1 MAKLSYLLRG
11 SGGDDKKKTV
21 VVRFTHDGKTYDKK
35 TEAKVR
41 NKDFDKDAGLVKIRV
56 KGSAD
61 ENKHI
66 DLVRS
71 RFHETLK
78 RLEAHQMAPD
88 VVNFKY
94 KYEEL
99 MSQLDS
105 IDRNASKYALLR
117 ALTADDL
124 RMEISQIEEQLEER
138 RKKLHSILYPG
149 VDCDQRLFSETF
161 QQYLDYSRA
170 NPLAD
175 NTIAN
180 WKKTKA
186 LIARELPGAHVEDIN
201 LKVLHE
207 LRDRLVE
214 KPLRNST
221 IYEHFIRIKAALKH
235 FAKHQEPDL
244 DLSYLSD
251 VEIGLI
257 INDKPVVFLQPD
269 ELDALYNLPLKRARL
284 QYIRDLFLLSCYTGL
299 RHVDLHFSE
308 DNVNEDDYIQ
318 IFAAK
323 TQRSFSVPYLD
334 RAKEL
339 MGRLKENSYKYDK
352 QWVGNFSADVKQ
364 LCKKLDI
371 FQVKKPISLK
381 RDSLKQERYK
391 MISSKAGRKTFINI
405 CMING
410 VPIDVVAQW
419 VGHASIDMINQHYK
433 DHRGISD
440 AEREKLNQGFQRKG
454 TPPSP
459 QAQV

>member
-11 SGGDDKKKTV
+11 SGGDDTKKTV

-35 TEAKVR
+35 TEAKAR
-41 NKDFDKDAGLVKIRV
+41 KKDFDKDAGLVKIRV

-78 RLEAHQMAPD
+78 RLEAHQMEPD

-99 MSQLDS
+99 MAQLDS

-124 RMEISQIEEQLEER
+124 RMEIRQLEEQLEER

-149 VDCDQRLFSETF
+149 VDRDQRLFSETF

-180 WKKTKA
+180 WKKTKT

-251 VEIGLI
+251 VEIGTI
-257 INDKPVVFLQPD
+257 INDKPVIFLQPE
-269 ELDALYNLPLKRARL
+269 ELDALFDLPLKKARL
-284 QYIRDLFLLSCYTGL
+284 QHVRDRFLMSCYTGL
-299 RHVDLHFSE
+299 RHVDLHFTE
-308 DNVNEDDYIQ
+308 DNVGADDYIR

-323 TQRSFSVPYLD
+323 TQRTFSVPYLD
-334 RAKEL
+334 RAKEI
-339 MGRLKENSYKYDK
+339 MERLKQNSYKYDP

-364 LCKKLDI
+364 ICKMLDI
-371 FQVKKPISLK
+371 FQRKEAITTLINSPKK
-381 RDSLKQERYK
+381 ERWK

-405 CMING
+405 CMLNG
-410 VPIDVVAQW
+410 TPIDVVAGW

-433 DHRGISD
+433 DYRGISD
-440 AEREKLNQGFQRKG
+440 VERDRLNQGFQRRG
-454 TPPSP
+454 TTPSP
-459 QAQV
+459 